1 MSGHVLVKLRS
12 IVYNDRFELAITDRS
27 TGECRVIPLDDDQ
40 LAVLG
45 WEFADALMQRHAY
58 QKRLSRQPVPKSRML
73 DYGPDQQQPAEHQQA
88 AE

>member
-12 IVYNDRFELAITDRS
+12 IVYNDRFELAITDRT

-40 LAVLG
+40 LAVLH

-58 QKRLSRQPVPKSRML
+58 QKRLSRQPVPERRVLSN
-73 DYGPDQQQPAEHQQA
+73 GHPEQIQQHQA
-88 AE
+88 AAE

>member
-1 MSGHVLVKLRS
+1 MSDPRLVKLRT
-12 IVYNDRFELAITDRS
+12 IIYADTFELVVTDRR
-27 TGECRVIPLDDDQ
+27 TGECQVIPLDDDQ

-58 QKRLSRQPVPKSRML
+58 QKRLARQQVPPNAAL
-73 DYGPDQQQPAEHQQA
+73 HDDPPQHIGQHQQA